1 MLPLLRDRRFQ
12 AFWLGQATSVVG
24 VGVTVVALPGLLLT
38 HRSGTDFAY
47 VLAAQAGTGAFCTI
61 FGGVFADRYSRSMLM
76 AVSDVLCILG
86 VGAYLA
92 LGANGPLWA
101 LLLSAGVIG
110 VGTGLYQPAHRAAMP
125 QIVPGELL
133 ERANALDSA
142 TKRIGMAAGSALGGL
157 LIATVNPEVAL
168 VVNLGTYAVSL
179 ATLLFL
185 RLPAVTGG
193 GSGGGIAAVFR
204 EAGEGVRIVLRNRWA
219 TAIMVQGTI
228 QVFFLFAPNYILTA
242 IVAAERYPKGAY
254 GWIMTAGFVGALAGS
269 LISGRIKAK
278 RPGLLAMN
286 ALVPCAA
293 LPVCL
298 VWNVPLWAFCA
309 IAFLAWAGISTF
321 FVFWLSALSRA
332 FPPEVHGRVFGI
344 EHLLTFCL
352 DPVAKAVIPA
362 VALAVG
368 MGVFGIVAAVVL
380 LVSTYAV
387 LLVPGAIRLS
397 TPSDAPKPPS
407 VPTAAH

>member
-1 MLPLLRDRRFQ
+1 MFPLLRDRRFQ

-24 VGVTVVALPGLLLT
+24 VGVTVVALPGLLLM

-47 VLAAQAGTGAFCTI
+47 VLAAEAGAGAFFTI
-61 FGGVFADRYSRSMLM
+61 LGGVFADRYSRSALM
-76 AVSDVLCILG
+76 AVSDVLCVVG
-86 VGAYLA
+86 VGVYLL

-110 VGTGLYQPAHRAAMP
+110 VGAGLYQPAHRAAMP

-157 LIATVNPEVAL
+157 LVATVSAEAAL
-168 VVNLGTYAVSL
+168 VVNIATYAVSL
-179 ATLLFL
+179 ATLIFL
-185 RLPAVTGG
+185 RLPAVSRG
-193 GSGGGIAAVFR
+193 GSGGGIGAVFR
-204 EAGEGVRIVLRNRWA
+204 EAGEGVRIVLRNKWA
-219 TAIMVQGTI
+219 TAIMIQGTI
-228 QVFFLFAPNYILTA
+228 QVFFLFAPNSVLTA
-242 IVAAERYPKGAY
+242 IVAVERYPKGAY

-298 VWNVPLWAFCA
+298 VWDVPLWAFCA

-362 VALAVG
+362 VALAIG
-368 MGVFGIVAAVVL
+368 MGVFGVVAAVVL

-387 LLVPGAIRLS
+387 LLVPGAIRLA
-397 TPSDAPKPPS
+397 TPSAERETPS
-407 VPTAAH
+407 VPTAAR